1 MKKVL
6 DEMVEDYENHTIKAA
21 KPKRSKKKKR
31 KKRGVFYK
39 LVVSF
44 ALAMTAICMWCLYC
58 YAILIFQKDDRP
70 LEHADAGII
79 LGAALWNNTPSPA
92 LKERLDE
99 AITLYEQ
106 GLVDYLILSGGKPS
120 SSKGLTEAEGMRNY
134 LTAAGISEE
143 HLLLE
148 SHSTD
153 TYENIIYSANIME
166 QEQFD
171 SVIII
176 SHNYHGLR
184 AADIASYINLNNV
197 QIAGVQSK
205 VLNEAYHYTREV
217 LAYSKWQLN
226 KLLAPVG
233 IYI

>member
-1 MKKVL
+1 MRKDRIML
-6 DEMVEDYENHTIKAA
+6 DDMVEQYENHTIKAA

-31 KKRGVFYK
+31 GVFYK
-39 LVVSF
+39 LVVCF
-44 ALAMTAICMWCLYC
+44 AIAITAICMWFIYC

-106 GLVDYLILSGGKPS
+106 GIVNYLILSGGKPA

-153 TYENIIYSANIME
+153 TYENIIFSAKIME
-166 QEQFD
+166 QEQLD

-184 AADIASYINLNNV
+184 AADIASYIDLNNV
-197 QIAGVQSK
+197 QIAGVKSK